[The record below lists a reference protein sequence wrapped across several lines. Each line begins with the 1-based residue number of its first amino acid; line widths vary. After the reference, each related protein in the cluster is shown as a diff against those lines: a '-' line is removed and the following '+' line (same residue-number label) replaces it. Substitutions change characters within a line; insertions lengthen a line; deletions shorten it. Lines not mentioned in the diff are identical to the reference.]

1 MTNSGVGNRESRV
14 GSKRTVRSVPT
25 PDPRLSYN
33 PPMADQDADD
43 KAKTKKPM
51 DKARLRAILK
61 DAGEII
67 WRSRARL
74 AIGIPLLLVNRLSSI
89 VLPYMSKLLYDDVIA
104 KGHVDLLPKLV
115 LVSLGVAIFGGTTD
129 YALAQILGIAAQRS
143 ITDLRTRLQQHVQ
156 RLPIRYFDS
165 TKTGVLV
172 SRVMND
178 AEGIRNLVGTGLAQI
193 FGGIVTAGLA
203 TAFLFRLNARL
214 ASLVFLAFFAFA
226 GILFWAFSTAR
237 PMFKQRGAVYADVTG
252 RLTEGF
258 SGIRIVKAYTAE
270 EHEEKVFDQ
279 GARKLLNLIVG
290 TMRTIS
296 TAGAMTTFLVGVVSA
311 VVMYVGGRAVVAH
324 NAAVAAHGSP
334 LVGMTPGDLIA
345 FTLYLALVIGP
356 VVQIVSIGT
365 QLSEAFAGLERMR
378 EIFNET
384 REDDLDSAKT
394 TTPDIAGTI
403 EFRNVG
409 FEYTPGVPVLKNI
422 NLVAPA
428 GKSIALVGPS
438 GSGKSTMISLIAAFH
453 HPTQGEI
460 LVDGKPMNDLRLADY
475 RSHLGIVPQDSFLF
489 AESIYDN
496 IVLGNPQ
503 ASREEVLQAA
513 HIAHVDEFTE
523 AFADKYDTIVGERGV
538 RLSGGQKQRVA
549 IARAIVANP
558 RILILDEATSSL
570 DSESEAM
577 IQDGLNSLMKGRTTF
592 VIAHRL
598 STIRN
603 ADQILVLENGE
614 ITERGTHQELMLLGG
629 RYRKLY
635 EKQYGVMVN
644 RFVNE
649 GEELRDLAAKV

>member
-1 MTNSGVGNRESRV
+1 MAE
-14 GSKRTVRSVPT
+14 
-25 PDPRLSYN
+25 PD
-33 PPMADQDADD
+33 
-43 KAKTKKPM
+43 TKKKRM
-51 DKARLRAILK
+51 DKARFRAVLK

-67 WRSRARL
+67 WRSRLRL
-74 AIGIPLLLVNRLSSI
+74 AIGIPLLLANRLSSI
-89 VLPYMSKLLYDDVIA
+89 VLPYLSKLLYDNVLA
-104 KGHVDLLPKLV
+104 KGQVALLPKLA
-115 LVSLGVAIFGGTTD
+115 LVSAAVALFGGITD

-143 ITDLRTRLQQHVQ
+143 ITDLRTKLQQHVQ

-165 TKTGVLV
+165 TKTGTLV

-178 AEGIRNLVGTGLAQI
+178 AEGIRNLVGTGLAQVI
-193 FGGIVTAGLA
+193 GGIVTAGFA
-203 TAFLFRLNARL
+203 SFFLFHFSARL
-214 ASLVFLAFFAFA
+214 ASMVFLAFFAFA
-226 GILFWAFSTAR
+226 GIMFWAFSTAR
-237 PMFKQRGAVYADVTG
+237 PMFKKRGEVYGDVTG

-270 EHEEKVFDQ
+270 EHEEKVFGE

-296 TAGAMTTFLVGVVSA
+296 TAGAMTTFLVGAVGA
-311 VVMYVGGRAVVAH
+311 VVMFVGGHQVVSH
-324 NAAVAAHGSP
+324 KMS
-334 LVGMTPGDLIA
+334 PGDLIA

-378 EIFNET
+378 EVFGET
-384 REDDLDSAKT
+384 REDEQDAAKT
-394 TTPDIAGTI
+394 ATPDIEGSV
-403 EFRNVG
+403 EFRDVW
-409 FEYTPGVPVLKNI
+409 FEYTAGVPVLKNI
-422 NLVAPA
+422 NLIAPA

-453 HPTQGEI
+453 RPTQGE
-460 LVDGKPMNDLRLADY
+460 LFVDGKPLSSFRLGDY

-489 AESIYDN
+489 AESIYEN
-496 IVLGNPQ
+496 IALGNPT
-503 ASREEVLQAA
+503 ASREEVLRAA
-513 HIAHVDEFTE
+513 QIAHVDEFTE
-523 AFADKYDTIVGERGV
+523 DFADKYDTIVGERGV

-570 DSESEAM
+570 DSESEAL
-577 IQDGLNSLMKGRTTF
+577 IQDGLNALMKGRTTF

-603 ADQILVLENGE
+603 ADQILVLEDGE
-614 ITERGTHQELMLLGG
+614 ITERGTHRELMVLGG
-629 RYRKLY
+629 RYRSLY
-635 EKQYGVMVN
+635 EKQYGVAIN

-649 GEELRDLAAKV
+649 GEELKDLAAK

>member
-1 MTNSGVGNRESRV
+1 MAEQ
-14 GSKRTVRSVPT
+14 
-25 PDPRLSYN
+25 DPN
-33 PPMADQDADD
+33 D
-43 KAKTKKPM
+43 KAKTKKRM
-51 DKARLRAILK
+51 DKARFRAILK

-104 KGHVDLLPKLV
+104 KGHVALLPKLAM
-115 LVSLGVAIFGGTTD
+115 VSIGVALFGGVTD

-178 AEGIRNLVGTGLAQI
+178 AEGIRNLVGTGLAQV
-193 FGGIVTAGLA
+193 FGGIVTAGFA
-203 TAFLFRLNARL
+203 TAILFRLSAHL
-214 ASLVFLAFFAFA
+214 SSLVFLAFFAFA

-237 PMFKQRGAVYADVTG
+237 PLFKQRGEVYGNVTG
-252 RLTEGF
+252 RLTESF

-270 EHEEKVFDQ
+270 EHEEKVFEE

-296 TAGAMTTFLVGVVSA
+296 SAGAMTTFLVGAVSA
-311 VVMYVGGRAVVAH
+311 VVMFVGGQQVIAH
-324 NAAVAAHGSP
+324 K
-334 LVGMTPGDLIA
+334 MTPGDLIA

-378 EIFNET
+378 EILGET
-384 REDDLDSAKT
+384 REDEQDASKAQ
-394 TTPDIAGTI
+394 TPDIAGSI
-403 EFRNVG
+403 EFRDVG
-409 FEYTPGVPVLKNI
+409 FEYTAGVPVLKDI

-453 HPTQGEI
+453 RPTQGEI
-460 LVDGKPMNDLRLADY
+460 FVDGRPMSDLRLADY

-496 IVLGNPQ
+496 IALGNPE
-503 ASREEVLQAA
+503 ASREEVLRAA
-513 HIAHVDEFTE
+513 QIAHVDEFTE
-523 AFADKYDTIVGERGV
+523 AFADKYDTIVGEHGV

-570 DSESEAM
+570 DSESEAL
-577 IQDGLNSLMKGRTTF
+577 IQDGLNALMKGRTTF

-603 ADQILVLENGE
+603 ADQILVLEDGA
-614 ITERGTHQELMLLGG
+614 ITERGTHPELMTLGG

-635 EKQYGVMVN
+635 EKQYGVAIN

-649 GEELRDLAAKV
+649 GEELKDLAARS

>member
-1 MTNSGVGNRESRV
+1 
-14 GSKRTVRSVPT
+14 
-25 PDPRLSYN
+25 
-33 PPMADQDADD
+33 MAENDATD
-43 KAKTKKPM
+43 KAKTKKKM
-51 DKARLRAILK
+51 DKARFRAILK

-89 VLPYMSKLLYDDVIA
+89 VLPYMSKLLYDNVIMR
-104 KGHVDLLPKLV
+104 GEVELLPKLV
-115 LVSLGVAIFGGTTD
+115 LVSLGVAVFGGATD

-203 TAFLFRLNARL
+203 TAFLFHFSAHL
-214 ASLVFLAFFAFA
+214 ASMVFLAFFAFA
-226 GILFWAFSTAR
+226 GILFWAFTTAR
-237 PMFKQRGAVYADVTG
+237 PLFKQRGAVYADVTG

-270 EHEEKVFDQ
+270 EHEEKVFGE
-279 GARKLLNLIVG
+279 GARKLLNLVVG

-311 VVMYVGGRAVVAH
+311 VVMYVGGHAVVAH
-324 NAAVAAHGSP
+324 KANP
-334 LVGMTPGDLIA
+334 LMGMTQGDLIA

-378 EIFNET
+378 EVFGEK
-384 REDDLDSAKT
+384 REDEADDAKNV
-394 TTPDIAGTI
+394 TPDIAGGV
-403 EFRNVG
+403 EFRDVW
-409 FEYTPGVPVLKNI
+409 FEYTVGVPVLKDI

-496 IVLGNPQ
+496 IALGNPK

-523 AFADKYDTIVGERGV
+523 SFADKYDTIVGERGV

-570 DSESEAM
+570 DSESEAL
-577 IQDGLNSLMKGRTTF
+577 IQDGLNALMLGRTTF

-603 ADQILVLENGE
+603 ADQILVLEDGK
-614 ITERGTHQELMLLGG
+614 ITERGTHNELMANNG

-649 GEELRDLAAKV
+649 GEELRDLAAK

>member
-1 MTNSGVGNRESRV
+1 
-14 GSKRTVRSVPT
+14 
-25 PDPRLSYN
+25 
-33 PPMADQDADD
+33 MAENDATD
-43 KAKTKKPM
+43 KAKTKKKM
-51 DKARLRAILK
+51 DKARFRAILK
-61 DAGEII
+61 DAGDII

-74 AIGIPLLLVNRLSSI
+74 AIGIPLLLANRLSSV
-89 VLPYMSKLLYDDVIA
+89 VLPYMSKLLYDNVITR
-104 KGHVDLLPKLV
+104 GEVTLLPKLV
-115 LVSLGVAIFGGTTD
+115 LVSVAVAIFGGTTD

-178 AEGIRNLVGTGLAQI
+178 AEGIRNLVGTGLAQVV
-193 FGGIVTAGLA
+193 GGVVTAGFA
-203 TAFLFRLNARL
+203 TFFLFHFSSRL
-214 ASLVFLAFFAFA
+214 ASMVFLAFFAFA
-226 GILFWAFSTAR
+226 GIMFWAFSTAR
-237 PMFKQRGAVYADVTG
+237 PLFKQRGAVYADVTG

-270 EHEEKVFDQ
+270 EHEEKVFGE
-279 GARKLLNLIVG
+279 GAGRLLNLVVG

-296 TAGAMTTFLVGVVSA
+296 TAGAMTTFLVGAVSA
-311 VVMYVGGRAVVAH
+311 VVMYVGGHAVVAH
-324 NAAVAAHGSP
+324 KANP
-334 LVGMTPGDLIA
+334 LMGMTQGDLIA

-378 EIFNET
+378 EVFGEK
-384 REDDLDSAKT
+384 REDEADDAKT
-394 TTPDIAGTI
+394 VTPDIAGGV
-403 EFRNVG
+403 EFRDVW
-409 FEYTPGVPVLKNI
+409 FEYTAGVPVLKDI

-496 IVLGNPQ
+496 IALGNPD

-523 AFADKYDTIVGERGV
+523 NFADKYDTIVGERGV

-570 DSESEAM
+570 DSESEAL
-577 IQDGLNSLMKGRTTF
+577 IQDGLNALMLGRTTF

-603 ADQILVLENGE
+603 ADQILVLEDGK
-614 ITERGTHQELMLLGG
+614 ITERGTHNELMANNG

-649 GEELRDLAAKV
+649 GEELRDLAAK

>member
-1 MTNSGVGNRESRV
+1 
-14 GSKRTVRSVPT
+14 
-25 PDPRLSYN
+25 
-33 PPMADQDADD
+33 MAHHSADD
-43 KAKTKKPM
+43 KAKTKKKM
-51 DKARLRAILK
+51 DKARFRAVLK
-61 DAGEII
+61 DAGEIV

-89 VLPYMSKLLYDDVIA
+89 VLPYMSKLLYDNVI
-104 KGHVDLLPKLV
+104 GRGQVELLPKLV

-143 ITDLRTRLQQHVQ
+143 ITELRTRLQQHVQ

-193 FGGIVTAGLA
+193 FGGVVTAGLA
-203 TAFLFRLNARL
+203 TTLLFHLSVRLT
-214 ASLVFLAFFAFA
+214 SMVFLAFFAFA
-226 GILFWAFSTAR
+226 GIMFWAFSTAR
-237 PMFKQRGAVYADVTG
+237 PMFKQRGAVNAEVTG
-252 RLTEGF
+252 RLTESF

-270 EHEEKVFDQ
+270 EHEEKVFEQ
-279 GARKLLNLIVG
+279 GARKLLDLIVG

-296 TAGAMTTFLVGVVSA
+296 TAGAMTTFLVGAVSA
-311 VVMYVGGRAVVAH
+311 VVMFVGGHQVVAH
-324 NAAVAAHGSP
+324 KANP

-378 EIFNET
+378 EVFGET
-384 REDDLDSAKT
+384 REDEADASKVPT
-394 TTPDIAGTI
+394 SDIAGSI
-403 EFRNVG
+403 EFRDVG
-409 FEYTPGVPVLKNI
+409 FEYTPGVPVLKHI
-422 NLVAPA
+422 NVIAPA

-453 HPTQGEI
+453 HPTHGEI
-460 LVDGKPMNDLRLADY
+460 LVDGKPMDDLRLADY

-496 IVLGNPQ
+496 IALGNPQ
-503 ASREEVLQAA
+503 ASRDEVLAAA

-523 AFADKYDTIVGERGV
+523 GFADKYETIVGERGV

-577 IQDGLNSLMKGRTTF
+577 IQDGLNALMKGRTTF

-614 ITERGTHQELMLLGG
+614 ITERGTHQELMTLGG
-629 RYRKLY
+629 RYRSLY
-635 EKQYGVMVN
+635 EKQYGVMIN

>member
-1 MTNSGVGNRESRV
+1 MAHH
-14 GSKRTVRSVPT
+14 GSEKE
-25 PDPRLSYN
+25 
-33 PPMADQDADD
+33 
-43 KAKTKKPM
+43 KTKKKM
-51 DKARLRAILK
+51 DKARFRAILK

-89 VLPYMSKLLYDDVIA
+89 VLPYMSKLLYDDVIG

-115 LVSLGVAIFGGTTD
+115 LVSLAVAIFGGSTD

-193 FGGIVTAGLA
+193 FGGVVTAGFA
-203 TAFLFRLNARL
+203 TFFLFHLSARL
-214 ASLVFLAFFAFA
+214 ASMVFLAFFAFA
-226 GILFWAFSTAR
+226 AILFWAFSTAR
-237 PMFKQRGAVYADVTG
+237 PLFKQRGAVNAEVTG
-252 RLTEGF
+252 RLTESF

-270 EHEEKVFDQ
+270 EHEEKVFEA

-296 TAGAMTTFLVGVVSA
+296 TAGAMTTFLVGAVSA
-311 VVMYVGGRAVVAH
+311 VVMYVGGHQVVMHKA
-324 NAAVAAHGSP
+324 NP

-378 EIFNET
+378 EVFGEK
-384 REDDLDSAKT
+384 REDEDDAAKNQT
-394 TTPDIAGTI
+394 EDIAGSI
-403 EFRNVG
+403 EFRDVW
-409 FEYTPGVPVLKNI
+409 FEYTAGVPVLKNI

-496 IVLGNPQ
+496 IALGNPQ
-503 ASREEVLQAA
+503 ASREDVLYAA

-523 AFADKYDTIVGERGV
+523 GFADKYETIVGERGV

-570 DSESEAM
+570 DSESEAL
-577 IQDGLNSLMKGRTTF
+577 IQDGLNALMQGRTTF

-603 ADQILVLENGE
+603 ADQILVLEGGE
-614 ITERGTHQELMLLGG
+614 ITERGTHSELMLLGG

-635 EKQYGVMVN
+635 EKQYGVMIN